1 MTLSVAAQLAVAL
14 DATGEREE
22 AEEIYV
28 KLRRSPIAAV
38 RKRAKQFEFQK
49 EAVSFL
55 KVPTCL
61 TWSNLG
67 RSRPILA

>member
-1 MTLSVAAQLAVAL
+1 MQLAVAL

-61 TWSNLG
+61 
-67 RSRPILA
+67 A